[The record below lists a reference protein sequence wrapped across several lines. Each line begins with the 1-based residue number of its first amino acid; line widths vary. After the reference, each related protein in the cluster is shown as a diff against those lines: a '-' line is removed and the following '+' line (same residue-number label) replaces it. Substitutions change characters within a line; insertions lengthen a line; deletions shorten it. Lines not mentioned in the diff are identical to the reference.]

1 MELKQYAALLL
12 RWLWLILL
20 GTMLAAAAAFAV
32 SSYSTPVYEASTTLL
47 INQAPASSASPDYT
61 SLLTSERLA
70 RTYAELLQKR
80 PVFQEVIDTLDLAI
94 SPGDLA
100 ANVRVTAVRDTQL
113 IVVTVEDTNPDQAAA
128 IANEI
133 VAVFSQKNRA
143 LQTSR
148 YAASKESLGQE
159 LAKVQA
165 DIDRTQVDMD
175 VLDANIVRNQDKREQ
190 LQAKMQVNVTL
201 NQGTLR
207 ILDANIARDLDKLE
221 RLQAVLAQHRSS
233 YTSLLESLEGIHL
246 AEAQTTDSI
255 SVVEEAVANPVPVRP
270 RTLMN
275 TLLGAI
281 VGGMLAVG
289 VVFLIE
295 YLDDSVKS
303 REQVEELTHASTLA
317 AIASISGKELPDKL
331 VSAVQSRSPIAEAYR
346 LLRTN
351 LEFSAIGGSLRA
363 LLVTSSTPGEGKST
377 TAANLA
383 IVLAQ
388 AGKQVILV
396 DTDLRRPSLH
406 KFFQRTN
413 VRGFTTALL
422 QQSDVSL
429 DDCLLPTSITNLRL
443 LPSGPLPPNPAELLA
458 SPRMLELVE
467 ELKTHADI
475 ILFDSP
481 PLLVVSDATLL
492 SRMVDGTLLVVLT
505 ASTRASVL
513 RRAYEQL
520 AQSGSRLLGVV
531 LNKVS
536 TARSS
541 YYYDYYSY
549 HYYGQDQKRK
559 KRGHKTPLPAIPF
572 YHSTNGN
579 GRNDT
584 DVKVDAET

>member
-1 MELKQYAALLL
+1 MELKQYAAILL

-20 GTMLAAAAAFAV
+20 GTVLAAAAAFAV
-32 SSYSTPVYEASTTLL
+32 SWYSTPIYEASTTLL
-47 INQAPASSASPDYT
+47 INQAPASSATPDYT
-61 SLLTSERLA
+61 SVLTSERLA

-80 PVFQEVIDTLDLAI
+80 PVFQEVRDNLGLDINTDAL
-94 SPGDLA
+94 SG
-100 ANVRVTAVRDTQL
+100 NVRVSAVRDTQL
-113 IVVTVEDTNPDQAAA
+113 IVVTVEDTSPDRAAA
-128 IANEI
+128 IANEL
-133 VAVFSQKNRA
+133 VTVFSQQNRE

-148 YAASKESLGQE
+148 YAASKESLEQE

-165 DIDRTQVDMD
+165 DIDRAQADID
-175 VLDANIVRNQDKREQ
+175 LLDANASQDLDKRE
-190 LQAKMQVNVTL
+190 
-201 NQGTLR
+201 
-207 ILDANIARDLDKLE
+207 
-221 RLQAVLAQHRSS
+221 RLQSMLAQHRSS
-233 YTSLLESLEGIHL
+233 YTSLLESLENVRL

-255 SVVEEAVANPVPVRP
+255 STVEEAVSNPIPVRP

-289 VVFLIE
+289 VVFLME

-351 LEFSAIGGSLRA
+351 LEFSAIGGSLRT
-363 LLVTSSTPGEGKST
+363 LLVTSSSPGEGKST

-429 DDCLLPTSITNLRL
+429 DDCLLPTNITNLRL

-458 SPRMLELVE
+458 SPRMAELVQ
-467 ELKTHADI
+467 ELKTQSDI

-481 PLLVVSDATLL
+481 PLLAVTDATLL
-492 SRMVDGTLLVVLT
+492 GRIADGALLVVLT
-505 ASTRASVL
+505 ASTRASAL
-513 RRAYEQL
+513 RRACEQL

-531 LNKVS
+531 LNKV
-536 TARSS
+536 TTTRNG
-541 YYYDYYSY
+541 YYNDYY
-549 HYYGQDQKRK
+549 HYYYYGEDQKRK
-559 KRGHKTPLPAIPF
+559 QRGSKAPPPAISF
-572 YHSTNGN
+572 YHGTNGN
-579 GRNDT
+579 GRNGG
-584 DVKVDAET
+584 DVKVEKRK